1 MSQDPLALGL
11 IGHPLS
17 GSRSPDLHHAALRVC
32 GLAGSY
38 NLYPIEPL
46 PTGQSA
52 LDAILRKLR
61 DGEIHGLNVTIP
73 HKQIVLDYL
82 DEASPTVQAVGAAN
96 TLYMDGDRMCGDNT
110 DVPGFLADLERTLPD
125 LPGENGRALVLGAG
139 GSARAVVYGL
149 ASAGWAVSV
158 AARRP
163 SQAQGLLQSLGL
175 ARSAQA
181 IRLEAG
187 QLGVPNN
194 LDLVVNTTPVGMIPY
209 PDASPWP
216 ENLPLPEKAALYD
229 LVYKPL
235 KTALVRQFRSAGLPA
250 ASGLGMLVE
259 QAALSFERWTGCDP
273 DRDAMWDAVA
283 GMGKDNI

>member
-1 MSQDPLALGL
+1 MNQDPLALGL

-17 GSRSPDLHHAALRVC
+17 GSRSPDLHHAALRAC
-32 GLAGSY
+32 CLAGSY
-38 NLYPIEPL
+38 RLYPIQPPPE
-46 PTGQSA
+46 GQAA
-52 LDAILRKLR
+52 LDAIIRKLR
-61 DGEIHGLNVTIP
+61 DAEIHGLNVTIP
-73 HKQIVLDYL
+73 HKQTVLAYL

-96 TLYMDGDRMCGDNT
+96 TLYMEGDRLCGHNT
-110 DVPGFLADLERTLPD
+110 DVPGFLADLARTLPD

-163 SQAQGLLQSLGL
+163 IQAQGLLQSLGL
-175 ARSAQA
+175 AGSAQA
-181 IRLEAG
+181 IRLAAK
-187 QLGVPNN
+187 QLSALGHV
-194 LDLVVNTTPVGMIPY
+194 DLVVNTTPVGMIPF

-216 ENLPLPEKAALYD
+216 ENLPLPESASLYD

-235 KTALVRQFRSAGLPA
+235 ETALVRQFRSAGLPA

-259 QAALSFERWTGCDP
+259 QAALSFERWTGRNP
-273 DRDAMWDAVA
+273 DREAMWAAVA
-283 GMGKDNI
+283 GTNSI